1 VLTRSTQEDT
11 VSDPTTNPPGNDPA
25 AIERD
30 IEATRARL
38 ADTVDQLAVRVHPK
52 TITQRAGDDAR
63 ARLHDALYTP
73 DGKPRTERLAA
84 IGAALAALVALVVW
98 RKAKKRS

>member
-11 VSDPTTNPPGNDPA
+11 VSDPTTNPLGDDPD

-38 ADTVDQLAVRVHPK
+38 AETVDQLSVRVHPK
-52 TITQRAGDDAR
+52 TIVRRAGDDAG
-63 ARLHDALYTP
+63 ARLHDAAYTP
-73 DGKPRTERLAA
+73 DGQPRTERLAA
-84 IGAALAALVALVVW
+84 VGAALAALIALVVW
-98 RKAKKRS
+98 RKLRKH

>member
-11 VSDPTTNPPGNDPA
+11 VSDATTTPPGNDPA

-38 ADTVDQLAVRVHPK
+38 AETVDQLSVRVHPK
-52 TITQRAGDDAR
+52 TVAARAGDDAR
-63 ARLHDALYTP
+63 ARLHDAIYLP

-84 IGAALAALVALVVW
+84 VGAAVAALLALLVW
-98 RKAKKRS
+98 RKTKRR